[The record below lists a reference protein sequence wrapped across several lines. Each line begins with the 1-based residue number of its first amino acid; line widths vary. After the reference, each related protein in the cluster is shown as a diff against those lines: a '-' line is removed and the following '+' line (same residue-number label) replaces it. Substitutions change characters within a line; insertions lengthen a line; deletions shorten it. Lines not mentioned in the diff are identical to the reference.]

1 MSSHEHEH
9 GEQRSSGRYLIRYLS
24 GWAVVAL
31 VTALDWFWVA
41 GKGYT
46 VPGDGVANLAQAD
59 ARRGVDA
66 FISHDAR
73 YCLYLCAASHATA
86 FAVCDSSQRDDDP
99 VDADARRSS
108 LAGVFAGLLLSALT
122 IAALKRCMHL
132 LATRESANAPSSR
145 SMPVRTA

>member
-31 VTALDWFWVA
+31 VTALDCLWFA

-46 VPGDGVANLAQAD
+46 VPGDGVANLAQAG

-86 FAVCDSSQRDDDP
+86 LLFAIPLNVTMILSTPTQGGHYL
-99 VDADARRSS
+99 AD
-108 LAGVFAGLLLSALT
+108 VFAGLLLSALT

-132 LATRESANAPSSR
+132 LATRQSANAPSSR